1 MDRITE
7 LELRMRVLEAALA
20 SHLTDMDRITE
31 LEMRMR
37 ALEAALASHLVEH
50 TETSREPVS
59 ENALIPEE
67 TE

>member
-20 SHLTDMDRITE
+20 SHL
-31 LEMRMR
+31 
-37 ALEAALASHLVEH
+37 
-50 TETSREPVS
+50 PVS

>member
-7 LELRMRVLEAALA
+7 LE
-20 SHLTDMDRITE
+20 
-31 LEMRMR
+31 
-37 ALEAALASHLVEH
+37 LEAALASHLVEH
-50 TETSREPVS
+50 TETSKEPVT